1 MLKSLMFPIGE
12 DYISCHKINGSEND
26 YNLYIYDHG
35 LPSLV
40 TNYLSFKL
48 I

>member
-1 MLKSLMFPIGE
+1 MFPIGE

-26 YNLYIYDHG
+26 FIKNLYEHG

-40 TNYLSFKL
+40 SNYLSFKV